1 VGAGRRRRDEG
12 HLDIAVS
19 SRSRS
24 CVVLRADGAARGG
37 PCCRLPDRLGRHTM
51 IDPYLLVRAAS
62 LYVTVVLTIAIYG
75 WRRPSRGEAAGA
87 LLASL
92 WNLPTVLLLHLAAV
106 RLGWWRYE
114 AEGGLLLGMPVDLY
128 LSWAWI
134 WGAAAALALPR
145 AQLLFVAMAALAID
159 LVLMPAAFPVVRLGP
174 MWLVG
179 EIIGLVAVLVPGQLL
194 ARWTVRQERLAARV
208 ALQAIAFGGLV
219 FFVLPVVAVEGSGGR
234 FVNPLDRPAW
244 QLSVILQG
252 FATPAVLGLT
262 AVQEFATRGLG
273 TPIPFDPPTR
283 LVTTGIYAYIRNP
296 MALSAIVL
304 LFLSGLV
311 LHNPWVSAAGLMA
324 HVYSMGLAGWDEDED
339 LRRRFGDRWTI
350 YRRSVPRWI
359 PRLTPWHAPGEPP
372 AYLYVAEGCEM
383 CQGVRQWVE
392 QRNPHDLE
400 IVAAQCHVSGAL
412 TRLAYEPADK
422 EGAVT
427 GVAALARAL
436 EHLHL
441 GWALL
446 GCALRLPG
454 VCRVAQLLIDASGGG
469 PRTIARSPTSRR
481 SRSRQP
487 W

>member
-1 VGAGRRRRDEG
+1 MGAGRRRRDEG

-179 EIIGLVAVLVPGQLL
+179 E
-194 ARWTVRQERLAARV
+194 
-208 ALQAIAFGGLV
+208 
-219 FFVLPVVAVEGSGGR
+219 S
-234 FVNPLDRPAW
+234 
-244 QLSVILQG
+244 
-252 FATPAVLGLT
+252 
-262 AVQEFATRGLG
+262 
-273 TPIPFDPPTR
+273 
-283 LVTTGIYAYIRNP
+283 
-296 MALSAIVL
+296 
-304 LFLSGLV
+304 
-311 LHNPWVSAAGLMA
+311 
-324 HVYSMGLAGWDEDED
+324 D
-339 LRRRFGDRWTI
+339 L
-350 YRRSVPRWI
+350 
-359 PRLTPWHAPGEPP
+359 
-372 AYLYVAEGCEM
+372 
-383 CQGVRQWVE
+383 
-392 QRNPHDLE
+392 
-400 IVAAQCHVSGAL
+400 
-412 TRLAYEPADK
+412 
-422 EGAVT
+422 
-427 GVAALARAL
+427 
-436 EHLHL
+436 
-441 GWALL
+441 
-446 GCALRLPG
+446 
-454 VCRVAQLLIDASGGG
+454 LLI
-469 PRTIARSPTSRR
+469 
-481 SRSRQP
+481 
-487 W
+487 